1 MKSSKSTYENLFQV
15 LLINEPKLKEKIQA
29 VGTIKHLNKD
39 ETILRQG
46 QYIHWLVFVLE
57 GKVRVWQQGDLRE
70 ISLYYVRPYQTCVLS
85 LAATFRD
92 CKSSVFAKTT
102 QPTTILKIPVRHIAA
117 WFYAYKSWNRFVLD
131 AFIESYESLL
141 AAHTKLAFK
150 NIPERLMDYLHK
162 EVVLQNSITL
172 CLTHQALAD
181 EIGTS
186 REVVSRTLKQF
197 EEVGKIER
205 HFKKIRVVI

>member
-1 MKSSKSTYENLFQV
+1 MTTPKKTYESLFQT
-15 LLINEPKLKEKIQA
+15 LSINEPTLQDKIRA
-29 VGTIKHLNKD
+29 VGTIQSLNKN
-39 ETILRQG
+39 ESILRKG

-70 ISLYYVRPYQTCVLS
+70 ISLYYVRPFQTCVLS

-102 QPTTILKIPVRHIAA
+102 QPTTILKIPVRHIAT
-117 WFYAYKSWNRFVLD
+117 WFYAYKSWNRFVLE

-141 AAHTKLAFK
+141 AAHTKLAFN

-162 EVVLQNSITL
+162 EMALQNSKTI

-205 HFKKIRVVI
+205 HFKKIRVVT